1 MLVFSSVQ
9 YNVHVIFLLYLNVYC
24 RDLVSGFSINTGS
37 MLNNFSL
44 QIKLAKWIRNTNQ
57 IN

>member
-44 QIKLAKWIRNTNQ
+44 QIKLAKWI
-57 IN
+57 